1 MGLVP
6 GTVLKASVG
15 PMRARGGPG
24 GLGSV
29 GVSERM
35 MGSLRL
41 EMERGSEGAFDSVAT
56 SAGNEGS
63 LRLETDRWG
72 GSFGFDSVA
81 AALGIEGSFRF
92 ETERERIVWA
102 FFGSSTT
109 ADIVGMVGCVRDFG
123 IRIEAG
129 RRGIARIG
137 LGSLME
143 IGAEFAV

>member
-1 MGLVP
+1 
-6 GTVLKASVG
+6 
-15 PMRARGGPG
+15 
-24 GLGSV
+24 
-29 GVSERM
+29 

-72 GSFGFDSVA
+72 GSFGFDSVVA

-109 ADIVGMVGCVRDFG
+109 ADIVGMLGCVRDFG

-143 IGAEFAV
+143 IGAEFAL